1 MAAIPMTTHRWC
13 FFNVPDRNLRC
24 VYQDHL
30 VVFVYGQTHW
40 CSEKRKKPGCG
51 LEMTIIIIQ
60 HFLMDR
66 YDPGPGPEN
75 RQIFLQHPRYDWIP
89 ISSCQRSW
97 FSWERLEALP
107 WMFRGCSMDFRIMF
121 ISVSFKLSLKPIPIS
136 SWFWLIRYDKIFEWD
151 KLGIF
156 PQLPYGS
163 LT

>member
-1 MAAIPMTTHRWC
+1 MAAIPMTNHRWC
-13 FFNVPDRNLRC
+13 IKCPRSKSPLCLSGSSGCFRLWTNPLMLR
-24 VYQDHL
+24 
-30 VVFVYGQTHW
+30 
-40 CSEKRKKPGCG
+40 EKKKPGCG

-89 ISSCQRSW
+89 ISSCQCSW